1 MIRIPRSAALLAV
14 AFGLLT
20 APAAN
25 AQLTTFAQ
33 FFQNAGG
40 NPFSYTS
47 TGTAGSGGNAM
58 FGVNSLAIDFKYF
71 SILGLPADLSGFQSA
86 HLTFTS
92 FTTLGPSNSG
102 SGFDE
107 IFNGSGVNSA
117 MITIT
122 RDTPALEGTGS
133 RTVLLQVIFTPFT
146 FTGSGGSGGFSASSL
161 SGTVSFSSDF
171 LSFSAAVQR
180 DVGLSFSS
188 IIPGLARGPNGFFL
202 DFTAAGTGTFS
213 SDPVPTFIPEPST
226 YAMLAGAA
234 GLAFFVL
241 ARRRRTA
248 VSR

>member
-1 MIRIPRSAALLAV
+1 MIRFSRSAALLAV
-14 AFGLLT
+14 TVGLLA
-20 APAAN
+20 APVAN

-47 TGTAGSGGNAM
+47 TGTAGSGGSAL

-71 SILGLPADLSGFQSA
+71 SIAGLPADLSGFQSA

-92 FTTLGPSNSG
+92 FSTLGATPSGNR
-102 SGFDE
+102 FDE
-107 IFNGSGVNSA
+107 IFNGSGANSA

-133 RTVLLQVIFTPFT
+133 RTILLQVVFTPFT
-146 FTGSGGSGGFSASSL
+146 FSGSGGSGGFSASSL
-161 SGTVSFSSDF
+161 SGTVNFSSDF
-171 LSFSAAVQR
+171 LDFTNAIQR

-188 IIPGLARGPNGFFL
+188 IIPGLTLGPNGFFL

-213 SDPVPTFIPEPST
+213 SNPVPTFIPEPST
-226 YAMLAGAA
+226 YALLTATG
-234 GLAFFVL
+234 VL
-241 ARRRRTA
+241 ALFGWIRRRRA
-248 VSR
+248 IPSI